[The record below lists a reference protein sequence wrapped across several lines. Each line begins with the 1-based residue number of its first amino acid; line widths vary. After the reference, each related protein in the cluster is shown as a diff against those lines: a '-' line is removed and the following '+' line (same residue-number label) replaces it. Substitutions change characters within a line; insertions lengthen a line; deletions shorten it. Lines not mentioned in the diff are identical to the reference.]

1 VRAGPRTPPETP
13 ALPRKSHPK
22 LKKLST
28 RKGTVRSTP
37 YRLGMEPVDFT
48 EPRPPADG
56 TEAFLVKLA
65 ELLHTYGTAADRLE
79 EAMVGCA
86 RVLRVRAQFLAGAT
100 SIFVAF
106 GDGPDQRTYLVRV
119 DPGEVDLC
127 KLGQLF
133 DVRAQVEDGMLDV
146 VEGARRLK
154 QIDSA
159 GPPYSPLASITSF
172 GLASACAARF
182 FGFGWRESATSFVLG
197 MSIGLLSRV
206 LVRRKNASRLFE
218 PVAAFWAAL
227 ASLAIARLMPLSAS
241 VVTLS
246 SLIVLIPGLTL
257 TIAVSELATRHL
269 VSGTA
274 RLAGAMTVFLTI
286 AVGVAL
292 GREASGLLNSSPIPE
307 ALEAIDAIPPEWT
320 LWLAVS
326 LTPVA
331 FTLLL
336 RARLSQLLWIEV
348 TGVAG
353 FLVSR
358 VGTEHFGPQLGVFLG
373 ALTVG
378 LAANL
383 YSRVLRRPGA
393 VLRVPGILLLVPGSI
408 GYQSLAFFLVQ
419 DVASGMEAAFRT
431 AIVAVA
437 LVGGLLTANV
447 FLRAGRTL

>member
-1 VRAGPRTPPETP
+1 
-13 ALPRKSHPK
+13 
-22 LKKLST
+22 
-28 RKGTVRSTP
+28 
-37 YRLGMEPVDFT
+37 
-48 EPRPPADG
+48 
-56 TEAFLVKLA
+56 
-65 ELLHTYGTAADRLE
+65 
-79 EAMVGCA
+79 
-86 RVLRVRAQFLAGAT
+86 FLAGAT

-127 KLGQLF
+127 KLGGVF
-133 DVRAQVEDGMLDV
+133 DVRAQVEDGLLGV
-146 VEGARRLK
+146 VDGARRLAE
-154 QIDSA
+154 IESA
-159 GPPYSPLASITSF
+159 PPPYPAVASIISF
-172 GLASACAARF
+172 GLASGCAARF
-182 FGFGWRESATSFVLG
+182 FGCGWQESATSFILG
-197 MSIGLLSRV
+197 MSIGLLSR
-206 LVRRKNASRLFE
+206 LLAPRRNAIRLFE

-227 ASLAIARLMPLSAS
+227 ASLAIAGVIPMSAS

-286 AVGVAL
+286 ACGVAL
-292 GREASGLLNSSPIPE
+292 GREASVLMHGGPI
-307 ALEAIDAIPPEWT
+307 LDAAGSAPPGWT
-320 LWLAVS
+320 LWLAVV
-326 LTPVA
+326 LTPLA

-336 RARLSQLLWIEV
+336 RARLTQLLWIEA

-353 FLVSR
+353 FLVTR
-358 VGTEHFGPQLGVFLG
+358 VGTEQFGPQLGIFFG

-378 LAANL
+378 LAANF

-408 GYQSLAFFLVQ
+408 GYQSLSFFLIQ
-419 DVASGMEAAFRT
+419 DVSSGMEAAFRT
-431 AIVAVA
+431 ALVAVA

-447 FLRAGRTL
+447 FLRAGRTV